1 VKIEAKH
8 SLTFWISSLFP
19 LMFMNDDCCPANDA
33 SAWSSAVA
41 DERTETKRGSRDDFR
56 IDSAPGEFLISLRST
71 LKLS

>member
-8 SLTFWISSLFP
+8 SFVFWINSLLPLTF
-19 LMFMNDDCCPANDA
+19 MYDDCCPANDA

-41 DERTETKRGSRDDFR
+41 DERTETKIGSRDDFR
-56 IDSAPGEFLISLRST
+56 IASAPGEFRISLRST